1 MTHISRFLGIV
12 VLAVFYLAAPAM
24 AANPVYDQNID
35 EIKKIEEYLNSVQ
48 SLRATFVQASSNGN
62 SAQGKVYLAR
72 PSKLRFTYDGDKPIE
87 LVSDGKNLVY
97 YDGALEQVSYTSIDS
112 SPLAPI
118 LKSKVEFNDP
128 KIILTGFEKKRGEIS
143 VSFIG
148 RNDPGAGTVTLQFSA
163 DPIILKRWLIH
174 DAQDVVTTVSLVD
187 PEIGANIDPA
197 VFKFNDPRPLDKR
210 IDQ

>member
-1 MTHISRFLGIV
+1 MTHISRFVSIIL
-12 VLAVFYLAAPAM
+12 LSVFCALPVQ
-24 AANPVYDQNID
+24 AANPIYDQNIAD
-35 EIKKIEEYLNSVQ
+35 IHQIEDYLNSIQ
-48 SLRATFVQASSNGN
+48 SMRATFVQASSNGN

-87 LVSDGKNLVY
+87 LVSDGKKLVY
-97 YDGALEQVSYTSIDS
+97 YDGKLEQATYTSIDS

-148 RNDPGAGTVTLQFSA
+148 KDDPSAGQVTLQFDA
-163 DPIILKRWLIH
+163 EPLTLKRWIIH
-174 DAQDVVTTVSLVD
+174 DSQDVVTTVSLVD
-187 PEIGANIDPA
+187 PEPGVDIDPKI
-197 VFKFNDPRPLDKR
+197 FKFDDPRPLDKR